1 MGLSHSPLEVR
12 RVLRLTPSSF
22 RPANFFDDAAQT
34 FATFRPISP
43 YSHTGVRLLAP
54 PTTRQGLPH
63 NPYDRRQTIDALL
76 AAKSLRMKMFYGW
89 KMVMAA
95 SGLQIIQAMMLH
107 QAFGAY
113 VAVLAVEQG
122 WSKTSLSAA
131 SAMLSVE
138 AALLGP
144 LIGWFLDRFGAK
156 GVIKIGVLM
165 FGTGFIFM
173 SQIDSL
179 LEFYLAVAVIAI
191 GASMAGYFPLN
202 VAVIQWFEK
211 KRARA
216 LSFVGLGFALG
227 GVFVPIIAGS
237 IEYFGW
243 RETAM
248 GSGIVAILVGF
259 PLASIFRRRPEDFG
273 EVVDGRSSQ
282 DQTRDQDD
290 SKNKA
295 PEPDFTAGQAIRTRA
310 FWLLAAGHGI
320 ALIVVMAVNTHA
332 INHMRISLNYT
343 IAEGS
348 FFIMLMTMFQV
359 AGVLLGGYLGDKF
372 EKRLVASG
380 CMLLHATGLIAL
392 TYAQGALELVFFAA
406 AHGLAWGLRG
416 PFMQAIRAD
425 YFGRKAIGMILGL
438 SAMITALGQSIGP
451 LLAGILG
458 DATGNYILGFNVLSG
473 LAVFG
478 ALIFWW
484 AKRPAPPGGQT
495 KPRSVSE
502 SKPA

>member
-1 MGLSHSPLEVR
+1 
-12 RVLRLTPSSF
+12 
-22 RPANFFDDAAQT
+22 
-34 FATFRPISP
+34 
-43 YSHTGVRLLAP
+43 
-54 PTTRQGLPH
+54 
-63 NPYDRRQTIDALL
+63 
-76 AAKSLRMKMFYGW
+76 MKIFYGW
-89 KMVMAA
+89 KIVMASA
-95 SGLQIIQAMMLH
+95 GLQILQAMLLH

-113 VAVLAVEQG
+113 VAVLTVEQG

-156 GVIKIGVLM
+156 GVIKIGVMM
-165 FGTGFIFM
+165 FGIGFIFM

-179 LEFYLAVAVIAI
+179 LGFYLAVAVIAI

-237 IEYFGW
+237 IELFGW
-243 RETAM
+243 RAAAM
-248 GSGIVAILVGF
+248 GSGIAAIVIGY
-259 PLASIFRRRPEDFG
+259 PLASLFKRRPEDIG
-273 EVVDGRSSQ
+273 EVVDGHAAQ
-282 DQTRDQDD
+282 AKLTEKEGDKP
-290 SKNKA
+290 SK
-295 PEPDFTAGQAIRTRA
+295 PEPEFTAAQALRTRA
-310 FWLLAAGHGI
+310 FWLLAAGHGL
-320 ALIVVMAVNTHA
+320 ALVVVMAVNTHA
-332 INHMRISLNYT
+332 INHMRISLGYS

-348 FFIMLMTMFQV
+348 VYIMLMTMCQV

-372 EKRLVASG
+372 DKRLVATA

-392 TYAQGALELVFFAA
+392 TYAQGPFELVLFAV

-438 SAMITALGQSIGP
+438 SAMITALGQGIGP
-451 LLAGILG
+451 LLAGFLG
-458 DATGNYILGFNVLSG
+458 DVTGNYILGFNVLSG
-473 LAVFG
+473 LAIVG
-478 ALIFWW
+478 AVAFWL
-484 AKRPAPPGGQT
+484 AKRPQPPGYHSAT
-495 KPRSVSE
+495 PKNIDPEPS
-502 SKPA
+502 

>member
-1 MGLSHSPLEVR
+1 
-12 RVLRLTPSSF
+12 
-22 RPANFFDDAAQT
+22 
-34 FATFRPISP
+34 
-43 YSHTGVRLLAP
+43 
-54 PTTRQGLPH
+54 
-63 NPYDRRQTIDALL
+63 
-76 AAKSLRMKMFYGW
+76 MKMFYGW

-95 SGLQIIQAMMLH
+95 AGLQILQAMLLH

-113 VAVLAVEQG
+113 VAVLTVEQG

-165 FGTGFIFM
+165 FGCGFIFM

-179 LEFYLAVAVIAI
+179 LGFYLAVAVIAV

-227 GVFVPIIAGS
+227 GVFVPIIAGA
-237 IEYFGW
+237 IELFGW
-243 RETAM
+243 RAAAM
-248 GSGIVAILVGF
+248 GSGVAAIAIGY

-273 EVVDGRSSQ
+273 EVVDGHNAQ
-282 DQTRDQDD
+282 VTAAEE
-290 SKNKA
+290 SKNKVA
-295 PEPDFTAGQAIRTRA
+295 TPEPEFTAAQALRTRA
-310 FWLLAAGHGI
+310 FWLLAAGHGL

-332 INHMRISLNYT
+332 INHMRISLGYSV
-343 IAEGS
+343 AEGS
-348 FFIMLMTMFQV
+348 VYIMLMTMCQV

-392 TYAQGALELVFFAA
+392 TYAQGVFDLVLFAV

-438 SAMITALGQSIGP
+438 SAMITALGQGIGP
-451 LLAGILG
+451 LLAGFLG
-458 DATGNYILGFNVLSG
+458 DVTGNYILGFNVLSG
-473 LAVFG
+473 LAILGAVVFW
-478 ALIFWW
+478 L
-484 AKRPAPPGGQT
+484 AKRPKPPEQHAAT
-495 KPRSVSE
+495 PKNVDPEPS
-502 SKPA
+502 

>member
-1 MGLSHSPLEVR
+1 
-12 RVLRLTPSSF
+12 
-22 RPANFFDDAAQT
+22 
-34 FATFRPISP
+34 
-43 YSHTGVRLLAP
+43 
-54 PTTRQGLPH
+54 
-63 NPYDRRQTIDALL
+63 
-76 AAKSLRMKMFYGW
+76 MKIFYGW

-95 SGLQIIQAMMLH
+95 SALQILQAMLLH

-113 VAVLAVEQG
+113 VAVLTVEQG

-165 FGTGFIFM
+165 FGSGFIFM

-179 LEFYLAVAVIAI
+179 LGFYLAVAVIAV

-216 LSFVGLGFALG
+216 LSYVGLGFALG

-237 IEYFGW
+237 IEIFGW
-243 RETAM
+243 RPTAM
-248 GSGIVAILVGF
+248 GSGIAAILIGY

-273 EVVDGRSSQ
+273 DVVDGHAAQ
-282 DQTRDQDD
+282 AAAAAAAE
-290 SKNKA
+290 KA
-295 PEPDFTAGQAIRTRA
+295 GAKDLTPEPEFTAAQAIRTRA
-310 FWLLAAGHGI
+310 FWLLAAGHGL
-320 ALIVVMAVNTHA
+320 ALVVVMAVNTHA
-332 INHMRISLNYT
+332 INHMRISLGYS

-348 FFIMLMTMFQV
+348 VYIMLMTMFQV

-372 EKRLVASG
+372 EKRLVASA

-392 TYAQGALELVFFAA
+392 TYAQGTFDLVLFAV

-438 SAMITALGQSIGP
+438 SAMITALGQGIGP

-458 DATGNYILGFNVLSG
+458 DMTGNYVLGFNVLSG
-473 LAVFG
+473 LAIFG
-478 ALIFWW
+478 ALIFWL
-484 AKRPAPPGGQT
+484 AKRPEPPGQHPKART
-495 KPRSVSE
+495 SVDPELS
-502 SKPA
+502 